1 MCLAG
6 ANTAISE
13 KAADPRPATLIL
25 SVVTPFTV
33 IFTVPLFVPGAIV
46 IDWTAESALA
56 PCADVA
62 KEEALEKAALFK
74 PCTVAFDS
82 ISSTF
87 NVIWPL
93 FLPSDMLIFRGGLAN
108 KTNDLSESFHL

>member
-1 MCLAG
+1 MD
-6 ANTAISE
+6 I
-13 KAADPRPATLIL
+13 PF
-25 SVVTPFTV
+25 VTFENMHKE
-33 IFTVPLFVPGAIV
+33 I
-46 IDWTAESALA
+46 
-56 PCADVA
+56 

>member
-62 KEEALEKAALFK
+62 KEEALEKGK
-74 PCTVAFDS
+74 
-82 ISSTF
+82 
-87 NVIWPL
+87 
-93 FLPSDMLIFRGGLAN
+93 RE
-108 KTNDLSESFHL
+108 KTNEVIRKLNEMNLTIEQIAKAVELNEEDVKAILNEKK